1 MKYGQEKSDL
11 FIVAMRPANKTWVTS
26 SGVGGAKEEDQR
38 EHSRAIHAPDTEPGK
53 RVPGARMCARSCPW
67 ASSLV
72 TQGGSPVRESRSPG
86 SVRGVLSNGHPYRDR
101 PEITRGMGVISS
113 RLN

>member
-1 MKYGQEKSDL
+1 MKYGREKSDL

-26 SGVGGAKEEDQR
+26 SGVGGAKEEDQG
-38 EHSRAIHAPDTEPGK
+38 EHTRAIHAPDTEPGK

-72 TQGGSPVRESRSPG
+72 TQGGSPVRESARRDLCGGCSVMGIPTAIGVSPTK
-86 SVRGVLSNGHPYRDR
+86 VRKVPQD
-101 PEITRGMGVISS
+101 
-113 RLN
+113 